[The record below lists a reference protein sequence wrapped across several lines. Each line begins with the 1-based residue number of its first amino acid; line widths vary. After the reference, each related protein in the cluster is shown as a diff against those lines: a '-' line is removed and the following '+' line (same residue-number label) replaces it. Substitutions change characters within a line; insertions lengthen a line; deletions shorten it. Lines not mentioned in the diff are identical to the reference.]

1 MELKDALFILIQD
14 HLEEQLN
21 DPQML
26 TLAETIALLGN
37 GRGAN
42 LHEGMGPEEATYEI
56 IGELQDMGMLEQAQ
70 KYFEKLD
77 ETVLRE
83 EMSLY
88 SIMVDLGAVDWH

>member
-37 GRGAN
+37 GRGADV
-42 LHEGMGPEEATYEI
+42 HEGMGAEEATAEI
-56 IGELQDMGMLEQAQ
+56 IKELQDMGMLEQAQ
-70 KYFEKLD
+70 KYFAKLD
-77 ETVLRE
+77 DTVLRE

-88 SIMVDLGAVDWH
+88 SVMVDFGAVDWH

>member
-1 MELKDALFILIQD
+1 MNLKDALIILVQD

-37 GRGAN
+37 GRSAN
-42 LHEGMGPEEATYEI
+42 VHEGMRPEEAVAEI
-56 IGELQDMGMLEQAQ
+56 IEDLTDMGMLEQAK

-77 ETVLRE
+77 EAALTE

-88 SIMVDLGAVDWH
+88 SIMVDLGAVDWK